1 MRAPCTHRSGGNCN
15 RSVRRAR
22 YSGAVN
28 DDLGSEIAAAFGLLI
43 QRGIRAGLYA
53 ELVEGL
59 ADGLD
64 ENAYPVLSGIARS
77 GPRNAADL
85 AKVVGLDRSGVSRH
99 ASRLEAA
106 GLLRREADPADRR
119 SVLLVLT
126 DAGVVAVEEMRR
138 RLADRVGSAVASW
151 PPGEAE
157 AFARGLRRFAEE
169 VF

>member
-1 MRAPCTHRSGGNCN
+1 MC
-15 RSVRRAR
+15 VRGAR
-22 YSGAVN
+22 YSGVVTT
-28 DDLGSEIAAAFGLLI
+28 DLGHEIAESLGLLI
-43 QRGIRAGLYA
+43 QRGTSAGLYA
-53 ELVEGL
+53 ALVEDV

-64 ENAYPVLSGIARS
+64 ENAYPVLSGLART

-85 AKVVGLDRSGVSRH
+85 AAVIGLDRSGVSRH

-106 GLLRREADPADRR
+106 GLIRREADPADRR

-126 DAGVVAVEEMRR
+126 DDGAA
-138 RLADRVGSAVASW
+138 AVAKMRGRFAERVAAALSTW

-169 VF
+169 GPF

>member
-1 MRAPCTHRSGGNCN
+1 VKET
-15 RSVRRAR
+15 
-22 YSGAVN
+22 
-28 DDLGSEIAAAFGLLI
+28 LGREIAESLGVLI
-43 QRGIRAGLYA
+43 QRGSRAGRYA
-53 ELVEGL
+53 ALVEGV

-64 ENAYPVLSGIARS
+64 ENSYPVLSGLART

-85 AKVVGLDRSGVSRH
+85 AAVIGLDRSGVSRH

-106 GLLRREADPADRR
+106 GLIRREPDPADRR

-126 DAGVVAVEEMRR
+126 DAGADAVEKTRR
-138 RLADRVGSAVASW
+138 RLADRIASALAAW

-169 VF
+169 GF

>member
-1 MRAPCTHRSGGNCN
+1 MHDDPGPDPSP
-15 RSVRRAR
+15 
-22 YSGAVN
+22 
-28 DDLGSEIAAAFGLLI
+28 DLGREIAESLGLLI
-43 QRGIRAGLYA
+43 QRGTRAGLYA
-53 ELVEGL
+53 ALVEDV

-64 ENAYPVLSGIARS
+64 ENAYPVLSGLART

-85 AKVVGLDRSGVSRH
+85 AAVIGLDRSGVSRH

-106 GLLRREADPADRR
+106 GLIRREADPADRR

-126 DAGVVAVEEMRR
+126 DDGAAAVDTMRGR
-138 RLADRVGSAVASW
+138 FAERVASALSAW

-169 VF
+169 GPF

>member
-1 MRAPCTHRSGGNCN
+1 MHDDPSPDHNP
-15 RSVRRAR
+15 
-22 YSGAVN
+22 
-28 DDLGSEIAAAFGLLI
+28 DLGHEVAESLGLLI
-43 QRGIRAGLYA
+43 QRGTRAGLYA
-53 ELVEGL
+53 ALVEDV

-64 ENAYPVLSGIARS
+64 ENAYPVLSGLART

-85 AKVVGLDRSGVSRH
+85 AAVIGLDRSGVSRH

-106 GLLRREADPADRR
+106 GLIRREADPADRR

-126 DAGVVAVEEMRR
+126 DDGAA
-138 RLADRVGSAVASW
+138 AVAKMRGRFAERVASALSTW

-169 VF
+169 GPF